1 MRLLSFVLIISLSH
15 FTNGQNIFS
24 NFTDTV
30 TYDNFETNKY
40 NFPQKFTSLEL
51 CIIENSQYRIK
62 RSSSEGKSISYLKLD
77 KPLYAYELSATLELP
92 KGGSKTASG
101 GLVLNGQ
108 TEVNGAILLEVNNKK
123 RFRVS
128 KIYDEQS
135 RYLVGNPKDNG
146 WVKSKKLNKG
156 GKNIVGVKVEDG
168 YFDIYFNGEYA
179 YTAYDTQFEDGRVGI
194 FASANSEIIATDFLV
209 KKKQSS
215 ITGAVISDNNN
226 GQDNTNNDN
235 ADPAFQEVI
244 LIFKT
249 KIDQQQITISEL
261 QAEVDR
267 CKSMLNYD
275 TTLVA
280 RSSELEINNRI
291 LSNKLDSTS
300 KELTRNKKRLIY
312 LESLKE
318 DIEAGSNGD
327 LVLNLTTILAEVK
340 NDNKKLKTEAG
351 ALKTTNDQLKKDNE
365 VLLRE
370 IERLKY
376 MLDLKE

>member
-40 NFPQKFTSLEL
+40 NFPQKYTALEL
-51 CIIENSQYRIK
+51 SIIENSQYRIK
-62 RSSSEGKSISYLKLD
+62 RSSNDGKSISYLKLD
-77 KPLYAYELSATLELP
+77 DPLYAYEVSATLEVP
-92 KGGSKTASG
+92 KGNSKTASG

-108 TEVNGAILLEVNNKK
+108 TAVNGAILLEINNKK

-128 KIYDEQS
+128 KIYNEQS

-156 GKNIVGVKVEDG
+156 GKNVVGVKVEDG
-168 YFDIYFNGEYA
+168 YFDIYFNGIYA

-194 FASANSEIIATDFLV
+194 FASANSEIIATNFLV
-209 KKKQSS
+209 KKKKSKL
-215 ITGAVISDNNN
+215 TGTVTSDNDQ
-226 GQDNTNNDN
+226 QDDSNNDN
-235 ADPAFQEVI
+235 SDPAFQEVI
-244 LIFKT
+244 LFFKT
-249 KIDQQQITISEL
+249 KIDQQQVTISSL
-261 QAEVDR
+261 QTEVDR

-280 RSSELEINNRI
+280 RSTELELNNRI

-300 KELTRNKKRLIY
+300 RELTRNKKRLIY

-327 LVLNLTTILAEVK
+327 LVLNLTTILADVK
-340 NDNKKLKTEAG
+340 RDNKKLKTEAG
-351 ALKTTNDQLKKDNE
+351 ALKTTNDLLRKDNE

-370 IERLKY
+370 IDRMKY